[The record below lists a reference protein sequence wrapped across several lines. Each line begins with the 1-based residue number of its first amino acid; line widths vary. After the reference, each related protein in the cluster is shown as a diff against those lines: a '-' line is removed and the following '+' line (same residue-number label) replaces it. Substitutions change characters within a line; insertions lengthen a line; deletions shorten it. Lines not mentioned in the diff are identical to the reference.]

1 MYTKHLRMKFTCLIF
16 SIGFSLPALTAS
28 DLGAPLVSPVSHL
41 LFKSLQYDGLSET
54 HDQDLYKGNVK
65 LFKLYKNGSTYGQT
79 VWLYRKSG
87 NVKAKYF
94 AHRDYDSNK
103 SVYDRYREWK
113 GDGEIIMVCAGAF
126 TSQDYTKPVG
136 LTVDNGKVVNRK
148 IDESM
153 DGLVIVYATGGIVV
167 SDIDE
172 GNLYLQSLG
181 RQIDARDP
189 RDKYELL
196 DWAEKEEATI
206 FQTQLLC
213 YKNQLRISSDGR
225 KERATRRLL
234 ILGTDGKGEVVH
246 VVFNVQRD
254 VYLYDISKEVLEY
267 LKKQGL
273 NVIAM
278 LNLDTGMYN
287 ILEVY
292 NERGYQI
299 DEVEG
304 EEPVQ
309 KATNLLSY
317 YYDTTK

>member
-1 MYTKHLRMKFTCLIF
+1 MYTKYLRMNFTCF
-16 SIGFSLPALTAS
+16 ALSFCLAS
-28 DLGAPLVSPVSHL
+28 PVFAGTGPGAPLISPVSQL
-41 LFKSLQYDGLSET
+41 LYKSLQYNGLSET

-65 LFKLYKNGSTYGQT
+65 LFKLYRNGSTYGQT
-79 VWLYRKSG
+79 VWLYRQSG

-103 SVYDRYREWK
+103 SVYDRYSEWK
-113 GDGEIIMVCAGAF
+113 GNSEIIMVCAGAF

-172 GNLYLQSLG
+172 GNLYLQTLG
-181 RQIDARDP
+181 RQVDARDH

-196 DWAEKEEATI
+196 EWAEKEDATI

-213 YKNQLRISSDGR
+213 YKNQLRISSNGR
-225 KERATRRLL
+225 KERAARRLL
-234 ILGTDGKGEVVH
+234 ILGTDSKGNVVH
-246 VVFNVQRD
+246 VVFNIQRD

-267 LKKQGL
+267 LKEEGL

-292 NERGYQI
+292 NERGYQL
-299 DEVEG
+299 DDVEG
-304 EEPVQ
+304 EEPVR